1 MSLPEPTAPIEVE
14 VNGER
19 RRLASGATVAD
30 LVALVADSPRG
41 LAVAVN
47 ADVVPRSTWATAALH
62 AGDRIELLS
71 AAQGG

>member
-1 MSLPEPTAPIEVE
+1 MTSTDPSTPIEVE

-19 RRLASGATVAD
+19 RELAAGATVAD
-30 LVALVADSPRG
+30 LVALVAESPRG

-47 ADVVPRSTWATAALH
+47 ADVVPRSTWTSAALQP
-62 AGDRIELLS
+62 GDRIELLS